1 MIIIVLLNNLF
12 LKIFIDIKTT
22 SKMVENYKIIIFFWI
37 LKNVI
42 EMGSKPSYNTFLKQ
56 NLKPGT

>member
-1 MIIIVLLNNLF
+1 
-12 LKIFIDIKTT
+12 
-22 SKMVENYKIIIFFWI
+22 MVENYKIIFFFWI

-42 EMGSKPSYNTFLKQ
+42 EMGSKSSYNTFLKQ

>member
-42 EMGSKPSYNTFLKQ
+42 EMGSKSSYNTFLKQ

>member
-12 LKIFIDIKTT
+12 FKIFIDIKTT
-22 SKMVENYKIIIFFWI
+22 SKMVENYKIIFFLI